1 MRTLIL
7 SGLEELADADAPRL
21 PALELLLARARVREA
36 PARSCWAA
44 LAAASGGDL
53 ERWPVGPVSALA
65 ELGRCDGECLR
76 AEPLGMD
83 AEQQGAFRLRAAA
96 LEIEPAEAEAL
107 AAAFND
113 TFGADGLQLATP
125 APGRWYLL
133 RNGGDESAWQGFSGP
148 TLAAGE
154 RPAPPEPAL
163 RRLLSEVEMLF
174 FAHPVNEGRRAQG
187 RPLVTGLH
195 PWGGGRLEERPSGG
209 PSAVKDEPYLAGL
222 QRLGVA
228 ADALWPLAPE
238 ALTAVAL
245 ERVEAEVVAPLA
257 RELRRGRL
265 AALQILTGQ
274 RVFEVRAADLL
285 RIWRRPRHWATAC

>member
-96 LEIEPAEAEAL
+96 LEIEQAEAEAL

-113 TFGADGLQLATP
+113 TFGADGLRLATP

-133 RNGGDESAWQGFSGP
+133 REAGDPPAWQGFPGP
-148 TLAAGE
+148 MLAAGE

-174 FAHPVNEGRRAQG
+174 FAHPVNEARRAQG
-187 RPLVTGLH
+187 RLLVTGLH
-195 PWGGGRLEERPSGG
+195 PWGGGRLNGDPMAG
-209 PSAVKDEPYLAGL
+209 PAAVEGEPYLAGL

-238 ALTAVAL
+238 ALSTAAL

-265 AALQILTGQ
+265 ARLAILTGQ
-274 RVFEVRAADLL
+274 RVFELRATDLL
-285 RIWRRPRHWATAC
+285 RVWRRPRHWATAC